1 MGQPPPSFPCLPAHA
16 QHAALFHPHTL
27 SECPNI
33 HDHHLFD
40 FQLVASDYT
49 DCLLPYTSL
58 SYTSSQKAGHNA
70 CHLQIH
76 HINFL
81 DLAKQAFGFNS
92 KQPFYIGFEKFTI
105 FAQNKGCCTHLM
117 KCNENAFGEEENDDD
132 ANKLEK
138 EES

>member
-1 MGQPPPSFPCLPAHA
+1 MARENAGAVTPGWLNSISF
-16 QHAALFHPHTL
+16 
-27 SECPNI
+27 S
-33 HDHHLFD
+33 
-40 FQLVASDYT
+40 
-49 DCLLPYTSL
+49 SL
-58 SYTSSQKAGHNA
+58 SLFFLGGPGTGKISHSERLAENS
-70 CHLQIH
+70 HLQIH